1 MGIAERRKSYGRNDF
16 QKDRRGIAYHIERA
30 ASCGID
36 DSKTVMHRAEI
47 VPAPACICRKD
58 SVVLSRCICGRLGR
72 EVAGMWRYKF
82 FQAYKANAKLKR
94 MMAYYYG
101 FMVK

>member
-16 QKDRRGIAYHIERA
+16 EKDRRGITYHIERA

-36 DSKTVMHRAEI
+36 DIETVMHRAEI
-47 VPAPACICRKD
+47 VPALACTCCK
-58 SVVLSRCICGRLGR
+58 SGVVLSRRSCWQLEK
-72 EVAGMWRYKF
+72 EVAGMWRYRF
-82 FQAYKANAKLKR
+82 FQAYKGNARLKR